1 MYYAD
6 DLQKRARGP
15 YRRKHKV
22 PRQTRF
28 NRRKKLSVHST
39 RTGMQSHILLSPI
52 QSVSGLLVTPT
63 VESAEIISQ
72 APSDSEAET
81 DTANILDPPCNEEHI
96 DSDLPAT
103 HSSISIPDAN
113 QPDSLDSR
121 CSSGSIT
128 DPTSIKNAG
137 NCNDQ
142 MLYSGSLTTVQ
153 TSCIAINSFFHKHHL
168 SKQAQVDLLRLQQQL
183 LPIPNRLPNS
193 LYHFRR
199 VVDLRMILRNYTITS
214 PDVILLPVVK
224 QAHAAMHYAE
234 RKWGTTTLLCYQFA
248 HN

>member
-1 MYYAD
+1 
-6 DLQKRARGP
+6 
-15 YRRKHKV
+15 
-22 PRQTRF
+22 
-28 NRRKKLSVHST
+28 
-39 RTGMQSHILLSPI
+39 MQSHILLSPI

-63 VESAEIISQ
+63 VESAEVISQ

-103 HSSISIPDAN
+103 QSSISIPDAN

-121 CSSGSIT
+121 CSSSSIT
-128 DPTSIKNAG
+128 DPTSIENAG
-137 NCNDQ
+137 NCDDQ

-153 TSCIAINSFFHKHHL
+153 TSCIAISSFFHKHHL

-199 VVDLRMILRNYTITS
+199 VVDFENDSAELHYYCSRCYSPTSSETGTCSNALCGAEVGNNYFIVLPICPQLRKLLSSKYPSVHFVIMIMSMISISHTC
-214 PDVILLPVVK
+214 
-224 QAHAAMHYAE
+224 MHVQS
-234 RKWGTTTLLCYQFA
+234 CQ
-248 HN
+248 